1 MYISK
6 TFQKN
11 VIAFSEQIKME
22 FIFLERQ
29 FERVKE
35 GDRFFFTH
43 KDEAGSFT
51 TAAKEIF
58 LGRTLSGVICD
69 NTEITSVPRDAF
81 AYTSTDKYEDCS
93 NTIKLDDNDIAELL
107 KFTSDL
113 RN

>member
-1 MYISK
+1 
-6 TFQKN
+6 
-11 VIAFSEQIKME
+11 ME

-43 KDEAGSFT
+43 KDEAV
-51 TAAKEIF
+51 
-58 LGRTLSGVICD
+58 LLSGVICD

-81 AYTSTDKYEDCS
+81 AYTSTDEYEDCS
-93 NTIKLDDNDIAELL
+93 NTIKLDDNNIAELL

>member
-58 LGRTLSGVICD
+58 LGRTLSGVICHSSWQWLLGPKKSSSKSTNIGPKVHIVTTWETIEKLKN
-69 NTEITSVPRDAF
+69 NTPLGDS
-81 AYTSTDKYEDCS
+81 S
-93 NTIKLDDNDIAELL
+93 
-107 KFTSDL
+107 
-113 RN
+113 